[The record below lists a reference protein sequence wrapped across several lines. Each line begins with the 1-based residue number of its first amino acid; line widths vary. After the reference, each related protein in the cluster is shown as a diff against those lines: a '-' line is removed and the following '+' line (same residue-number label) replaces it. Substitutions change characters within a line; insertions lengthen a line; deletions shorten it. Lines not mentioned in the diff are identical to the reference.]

1 MKIALDISSA
11 ARPQSTGVAMYIR
24 RMVSAF
30 ARAGREHEF
39 SLVTR
44 ASRLKN
50 LFHLQT
56 PPAPNFANKLFIEG
70 LHPFFSRSMDIF
82 HGLDARLPGPSMKA
96 KSVVTIHDVFSV
108 LQSTEFATSEF
119 R

>member
-24 RMVSAF
+24 RMVAAF
-30 ARAGREHEF
+30 ARVGAEHEF

-50 LFHLQT
+50 LFHLAE
-56 PPAPNFANKLFIEG
+56 PPAPNFSNKLMLEP
-70 LHPFFSRSMDIF
+70 LHPFFSRAMNVF
-82 HGLDARLPGPSMKA
+82 HGLDARLPGAWMKA
-96 KSVVTIHDVFSV
+96 RTVVTIHD
-108 LQSTEFATSEF
+108 
-119 R
+119 